1 MATSTLGTPAS
12 PRRPVA
18 GRLTVPPP
26 HLNGLRD
33 AFGALD
39 SPAFGRAAF
48 AAFLLVL
55 LGYGGFLAYYTLV
68 SFDVVNLHRDGLEDD
83 ALYYLEIARN
93 LAAGKFSTFD
103 GGITRTNG
111 YHPLW
116 LLLVTPFYWL
126 FDAESALF
134 GIKALEIMLIVA
146 GVCLM
151 AVAVRSA
158 QLPWILLLVVP
169 PALYSQ
175 RGMLVGMEAAAGA
188 FMLGAFLV
196 GGVLY
201 AGDAKRWRHGLAA
214 LAFLLPWVR
223 LEYAGIALFATGALY
238 LLPAIVADESKRPR
252 YFSAAKLRTEGLPV
266 LAAVVGLLAYFLYNG
281 IVFGGVVPVS
291 GAQKLAWSREW
302 FSKEHGST
310 VAPLSAAYEQFTAT
324 AATDSLAVVELSVYV
339 VLALLIG
346 RASRWQ
352 RHCRAFLALLVF
364 VLALGLETIAHKAQ
378 VALLY
383 HPDVRK
389 STSWYY
395 VPGYLMAALMLPVRC
410 YVAIVVLR
418 LAARRGFA
426 WMARLAVPVVCVAG
440 LGIYAALD
448 TYAVVEPFR
457 FVDAR
462 SASHRLDDV
471 WAPALGGLQL
481 DAMLPKDAVVG
492 SWDSGE
498 VGYFTQ
504 LPVVNL
510 DGLVNSYEYLRRG
523 GDAWDLW
530 LKHGGVSEF
539 GVTHLV
545 NHVRDDLVRGEGA
558 PAFEYV
564 GHRVHLEAVF
574 SLKLWPVAAHVGS
587 ARPWTEIVAP
597 SQGADGG
604 RNGYFELR
612 RGRQLQ
618 LFVAECNAGPGSNVP
633 EMIRFSWRDELGDR
647 ATTRLWTRPVRTELG
662 YCTATFLLPHGAAAA
677 AHIAVDAATFDSFV
691 AGVAPLL
698 RSPYEVYAVG
708 RQLGFSK
715 RECRGTAGAYFFLH
729 VHPRTL
735 RDLPPDR
742 RQYGFDNYDHAVN
755 WQRRETAGRC
765 LAVVELPAYAIDEV
779 RTGELRGDTRTWQS
793 RLDGLALRP
802 QTVREF
808 LDGAEHIV
816 HADYDVYV
824 DESQHKL
831 LYVEPLAGASSACPA
846 AYVSLHV
853 YPRRLTDLPAWQRQH
868 GFANQ
873 DFELGQVGFVSHGR
887 CVAAV
892 PLPDFEIDHLKIG
905 RTLTWQVIP

>member
-1 MATSTLGTPAS
+1 M
-12 PRRPVA
+12 A

-26 HLNGLRD
+26 RLNGLRD

-68 SFDVVNLHRDGLEDD
+68 SFDVVNLHRDGMEDD

-116 LLLVTPFYWL
+116 LLLITPLYWL
-126 FDAESALF
+126 FDADSALF
-134 GIKALEIMLIVA
+134 GIKALEIMLIAA

-158 QLPWILLLVVP
+158 RLPWILLLVVP
-169 PALYSQ
+169 PALYAQ
-175 RGMLVGMEAAAGA
+175 HGMLVGMEAAAGL

-196 GGVLY
+196 GGVLH
-201 AGDAKRWRHGLAA
+201 AGDAKRWRHGFAA

-223 LEYAGIALFATGALY
+223 LEYGGIALFVTGVLY
-238 LLPAIVADESKRPR
+238 LLPAVAEDEGKRLR
-252 YFSAAKLRTEGLPV
+252 CFSAAKLRTEGLPA
-266 LAAVVGLLAYFLYNG
+266 LAAIGGLLAYFLYNG
-281 IVFGGVVPVS
+281 VVFGGIVPVS

-302 FSKEHGST
+302 FSNEHGSS
-310 VAPLSAAYEQFTAT
+310 VAPLSAAYEQFVAT
-324 AATDSLAVVELSVYV
+324 AATDLITVVELSVYV
-339 VLALLIG
+339 ALALLIG
-346 RASRWQ
+346 GACGWQ
-352 RHCRAFLALLVF
+352 RHCRALFALLVF
-364 VLALGLETIAHKAQ
+364 VLALGLETLAHQAQ
-378 VALLY
+378 VAVFY

-395 VPGYLMAALMLPVRC
+395 VPGYLMAALILPVRC

-426 WMARLAVPVVCVAG
+426 WMARPAVPVVCVAG
-440 LGIYAALD
+440 IGIYATLD
-448 TYAVVEPFR
+448 PYAVTEPFR

-462 SASHRLDDV
+462 SNSHRLDDV

-530 LKHGGVSEF
+530 LKHGGVPEF
-539 GVTHLV
+539 GVTHLI
-545 NHVRDDLVRGEGA
+545 NHVTDDLVRGESA
-558 PAFEYV
+558 PEFEYV
-564 GHRVHLEAVF
+564 GHRVYLENVW
-574 SLKLWPVAAHVGS
+574 SMKLWPVAAHVGS
-587 ARPWTEIVAP
+587 VRPWTEIVAP

-604 RNGYFELR
+604 GNGYFELR

-618 LFVAECNAGPGSNVP
+618 LFVADCNAGPGSNVP
-633 EMIRFSWRDELGDR
+633 EMVRFSWRDELGDR

-662 YCTATFLLPHGAAAA
+662 YCTATFLLPHGAGAAA
-677 AHIAVDAATFDSFV
+677 RIAVDAASFDSFV

-708 RQLGFSK
+708 NQLGFSK
-715 RECRGTAGAYFFLH
+715 RECGGTAGAYFFLH
-729 VHPRTL
+729 VRPGTR

-742 RQYGFDNYDHAVN
+742 RQHGFDNYDHAVN
-755 WQRRETAGRC
+755 WLRRETAERC
-765 LAVVELPAYAIDEV
+765 LAVVELPGYAIDEV
-779 RTGELRGDTRTWQS
+779 WTGELKGDTRIWQS

-802 QTVREF
+802 QTVQEF

-824 DESQHKL
+824 DESRDKL
-831 LYVEPLAGASSACPA
+831 LYAESIASAAQACPA

-853 YPRRLTDLPAWQRQH
+853 HPRRPADLPEWQRQY
-868 GFANQ
+868 GFANL
-873 DFELGQVGFVSHGR
+873 DFELGQVGFVSQGR

-892 PLPDFEIDHLKIG
+892 PLPDFEISHLNIG
-905 RTLTWQVIP
+905 KSGAGHWTWHAR